1 MLKKLIRKWAGTAD
15 LEMRIK
21 SLENEGWHLRRVVRD
36 GNAAR
41 AMDRDVAITAA
52 RETIEHHINSERFL
66 DDVVERIRR
75 KQL

>member
-21 SLENEGWHLRRVVRD
+21 SLENEGRHLRHLFQD
-36 GNAAR
+36 GN
-41 AMDRDVAITAA
+41 DVLDVAITAA